1 MKTVKRSLLSNI
13 RMTTGGEKKIKKVIL
28 DGTVREWVGI
38 GWIDCGAPT
47 LQQKLNLRGVVGG

>member
-1 MKTVKRSLLSNI
+1 MKTIKRSALQNI
-13 RMTTGGEKKIKKVIL
+13 RMTAGGEKRIKKVIL

-47 LQQKLNLRGVVGG
+47 SQQKRVLRHVIEG